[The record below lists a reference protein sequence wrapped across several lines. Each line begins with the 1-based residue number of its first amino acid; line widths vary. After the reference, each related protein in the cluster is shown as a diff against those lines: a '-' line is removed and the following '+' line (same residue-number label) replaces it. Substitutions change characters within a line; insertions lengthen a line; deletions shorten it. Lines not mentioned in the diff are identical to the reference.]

1 MTTALER
8 GLRIIEL
15 LAEEDTELTLK
26 EIGRRLGIPSPSLW
40 RLLSLLKE
48 RGYVIYDPDK
58 RTYRLGF
65 KFLYM
70 GNVLLGGAG
79 YRSQAREHLKELVA
93 LTGETAELSS
103 RIKDQL
109 VLIDQVEGPDAIRLF
124 SRVGSAYPY
133 FHATAPGKVYL
144 AHLEKEKFYRVMEK
158 MGLPAITPY
167 TKTDIKELD
176 RELDR
181 VRERGFAVDH
191 QELRVGVSRVAAPLY
206 GKDRQVMACVGV
218 AGPSFRLTPQKEE
231 EVGRAVLM
239 VAKRIMKE
247 IGGI

>member
-15 LAEEDTELTLK
+15 LAEEETELTLK

-40 RLLSLLKE
+40 RLLSLLRE
-48 RGYVIYDPDK
+48 RGYVNYDPDK

-144 AHLEKEKFYRVMEK
+144 AHLEKEKFYRVMEE
-158 MGLPAITPY
+158 MGLPAITPR

-176 RELDR
+176 GSWIGYG
-181 VRERGFAVDH
+181 RGD
-191 QELRVGVSRVAAPLY
+191 LRWTIRS
-206 GKDRQVMACVGV
+206 
-218 AGPSFRLTPQKEE
+218 
-231 EVGRAVLM
+231 
-239 VAKRIMKE
+239 
-247 IGGI
+247 